1 MYASIEAGLFSIPK
15 EPPKRASV
23 FTSKTQCL
31 PSERQLFSQI
41 VQCLRNVES
50 IPAELVAQ
58 RKRTFKKP

>member
-1 MYASIEAGLFSIPK
+1 MPVLKQGCSPFQK